1 MDNVTYLEDVDEFGV
16 GDVAVLVLIE
26 VVEDD
31 AKLLSSEEDAQLRH
45 ELLKLQLLEHSI
57 LVAVE
62 ALKEY
67 TSSKVSKE
75 LYRSSLDLHLDEKET
90 HTEMRAVSD
99 QFQSV
104 LSEKET

>member
-1 MDNVTYLEDVDEFGV
+1 MDDVTYLENVDEFGV

-45 ELLKLQLLEHSI
+45 EFLEFQLLEHSI

-62 ALKEY
+62 ALKKH
-67 TSSKVSKE
+67 TGSKVSTE
-75 LYRSSLDLHLDEKET
+75 L
-90 HTEMRAVSD
+90 
-99 QFQSV
+99 
-104 LSEKET
+104 